1 MVNIRNIGNRFRW
14 PLITLTCVT
23 GVGVT
28 VGGLRLRALIQDQLP
43 NILRSRLETALGHR
57 IEFGELT
64 VLPTGVWVNDLRV
77 LRNEQ
82 ETVDPLFARRVGASL
97 DWWQLLTERRVR
109 ITGVDVVDGKV
120 RLSPVV
126 DADNREPW
134 TAQLLSLS
142 RSGVERFRVRN
153 TSVEMLG
160 GNSGAWAARGVT
172 GDLVVRPEE
181 FLYQLRLASL
191 AAAGTEITGL
201 RLEGTGDAKGVRLA
215 RSLAEYAGGRFEATG
230 TVAAEK
236 NAADLKVRVQRLPLQ
251 RLASQLGI
259 PMEWAMKG
267 TVTGEVTVGAHDN
280 VLRAVRGKLHL
291 NRGSFT
297 RDGGV
302 FPWSS
307 AVARVDWNPERTSL
321 QDVRVRG
328 NGLDLRLTGQVDL
341 ANGQPFTAG
350 KFLANGQLIASR
362 REAVTQIAEL
372 LAFRKALDGR
382 WNADRASI
390 RFQAHGIV
398 GELAQAA
405 ATGKIEVEGLK
416 LRPTPNSDQVLVK
429 QLVADLDRNAERL
442 ALTNLR
448 LRTDGVSVDGGLTL
462 KDDQPGG
469 TFAARG
475 RATIHDL
482 KALKKAVPEVSLWKW
497 VPSVSSSATAEVDFN
512 VGGPAANLAQW
523 KSRGR
528 FELRNFRLGAR
539 SPLPNK
545 AMFFIPVNTAAG
557 EFRHSGAQV
566 DLVGLRLDT
575 PSFQASGEVG
585 LGFHG
590 PDPAFHTALR
600 ILTDDWRALP
610 AMPVGALPGLEGGK
624 FEAEVHL
631 SGLYSRLSEVPV
643 EGSFR
648 LLDATYAVGPE
659 ATEGAENAQAM
670 PPIPVREL
678 ASRFRWARPEGATR
692 SELSIESLNLDTP
705 VFTAEATGRAVP
717 SPERYELALDIE
729 GRTENAGGLAARLAP
744 ELKLSGGS
752 ADVRVQLT
760 SPLDGSES
768 PVVAGTLALKDG
780 RLHHAAPVLGVTAAE
795 GLEARELTVDFR
807 QEGQAWTVNRAVLSA
822 PGIAAQLEGSFA
834 DGRIDADLDARVAN
848 WSAPDT
854 LPVAG
859 GSVALKGRLAG
870 LLAEPENLT
879 YNGTLSLAG
888 AQARYAAKN
897 VSVTGGRL
905 NLNALGEGRVGDGL
919 EWLRSGTVELAGV
932 RTALGGKEPQTLN
945 VSLAPTPFR
954 REGSGFAW
962 ENARLSA
969 GTLSATL
976 GGKWNPD
983 NHRVTVQSR
992 VRDLS
997 ELGISLPQGLSAAE
1011 YVVDATVEGDAKELV
1026 RKADGTVALA
1036 GVRFAP
1042 QGGPA
1047 QALDRVS
1054 GELKYADGGLR
1065 FTKVKGEGPAGVLA
1079 ASGEW
1084 SKSRRQIAI
1093 TLAGEDFSRLGYA
1106 LPEGFKINGYRLQ
1119 ADVTGTNQSPLAQAT
1134 GTLQVKGAEFPF
1146 GPGQAHRVET
1156 ASTKIAFDGKRVTLS
1171 DLVLDGAVGR
1181 FTGTGEVAGGNYRLA
1196 LASDAANGD
1205 LVRWLIPGKMEGGH
1219 LSGTVVLEGNG
1230 KQPVDQVSGR
1240 FVVKNATYTLPKE
1253 LGLLGSPAKVEQLA
1267 GSYQWK
1273 DGRTTLTGLT
1283 LASDLGS
1290 GTGTLT
1296 VVDAHGEVS
1305 AELKTAD
1312 AGRISDFW
1320 PALLGRLQGGAGE
1333 GSLRA
1338 TFDKTGIRGTIA
1350 LRAQGG
1356 VAVLPGAPAEYAE
1369 HPIETASMLL
1379 GFEPGK
1385 LTFTDVKMRGPK
1397 GNVDGS
1403 GAWADGGT
1411 VFGKGKAWFSKS
1423 YTSKLIKPSGWGWLA
1438 KLVGIREIKSSF
1450 TVSGTSD
1457 RVMLNAG
1464 ITKGLMWK
1472 VAKGRVPKEFQK
1484 IAAGKSPLWVAPEE
1498 DGTAVAATTAPSTI
1512 APVEKAPKGEGKP
1525 APASPVREMPTPAVP
1540 SSGKPQPQVVPAAA
1554 AMKPE
1559 APETAGASPAEP
1571 VQETEADTEV
1581 AAELIPSL

>member
-1 MVNIRNIGNRFRW
+1 MVKNRHIGNKLRW
-14 PLITLTCVT
+14 PLITLSCVT

-28 VGGLRLRALIQDQLP
+28 VGGLRIRALIQDQLP
-43 NILRSRLETALGHR
+43 DILRSRLETALGHK
-57 IEFGELT
+57 IAFGELT

-77 LRNEQ
+77 LRNGSES
-82 ETVDPLFARRVGASL
+82 VDPLFARRVGASL
-97 DWWQLLTERRVR
+97 DWWQLLTERKVR

-126 DADNREPW
+126 DSRKREPW

-191 AAAGTEITGL
+191 AAAGTEVTGL
-201 RLEGTGDAKGVRLA
+201 RLEGTGDAKGVRL
-215 RSLAEYAGGRFEATG
+215 RKSLAEYAGGRFEATG

-236 NAADLKVRVQRLPLQ
+236 NSADLKVRVQRLPLQ

-259 PMEWAMKG
+259 PAEWAMKG
-267 TVTGEVTVGAHDN
+267 TITGDVTVGADDN
-280 VLRAVRGKLHL
+280 TLRAVRGKLHL
-291 NRGSFT
+291 NRGSFSH
-297 RDGGV
+297 DGSV
-302 FPWSS
+302 FPWS
-307 AVARVDWNPERTSL
+307 AADAKVDWTPERTAL

-328 NGLDLRLTGQVDL
+328 NGLDLTLAGRVDL

-350 KFLANGQLIASR
+350 KFQANGQLVASR
-362 REAVTQIAEL
+362 REAVAQIAEL

-390 RFQAHGIV
+390 QFRANGTV
-398 GELAQAA
+398 GELARAA
-405 ATGKIEVEGLK
+405 ATGKVQVDGLK
-416 LRPTPNSDQVLVK
+416 LRPTPESDQVSVK

-462 KDDQPGG
+462 TNDQPSG
-469 TFAARG
+469 TFAAQG

-482 KALKKAVPEVSLWKW
+482 KALKKAVPEASLWKW
-497 VPSVSSSATAEVDFN
+497 VPSVSSSATAQVDFN
-512 VGGPAANLAQW
+512 VGGPAADLAQW
-523 KSRGR
+523 KSRGS
-528 FELRNFRLGAR
+528 FELHNFRLGAR

-590 PDPAFHTALR
+590 PDPAFRTALR
-600 ILTDDWRALP
+600 VVTDDWRALP
-610 AMPVGALPGLEGGK
+610 AMPVGTLPGLEGGR
-624 FEAEVHL
+624 FEAEVQL
-631 SGLYSRLSEVPV
+631 AGLYSRLSEAPV

-648 LLDATYAVGPE
+648 LLNATYAVGSEAPE
-659 ATEGAENAQAM
+659 GVQSAREKQ
-670 PPIPVREL
+670 PIPVREL
-678 ASRFRWARPEGATR
+678 AARFRWARPEGADR
-692 SELSIESLNLDTP
+692 SELNIDSLNLDTP

-717 SPERYELALDIE
+717 SPDRYALALDIV
-729 GRTENAGGLAARLAP
+729 GRTENAGILADRLAP

-780 RLHHAAPVLGVTAAE
+780 RLHHAAEILGVTAAE
-795 GLEARELTVDFR
+795 GLEARELNVDFR
-807 QEGQAWTVNRAVLSA
+807 QEGQAWTVNRAELNA
-822 PGIAAQLEGSFA
+822 PGLVARLEGSFA
-834 DGRIDADLDARVAN
+834 DGKIDADLDASVAS
-848 WSAPDT
+848 WAASAN

-870 LLAEPENLT
+870 AAAEPEKLT
-879 YNGTLSLAG
+879 YNGSLSLTG

-897 VSVTGGRL
+897 VSVAGGRL
-905 NLNALGEGRVGDGL
+905 NLTAAGEGRIADVMS
-919 EWLRSGTVELAGV
+919 WLRSGTVELAGV
-932 RTALGGKEPQTLN
+932 QTTLAGKSPRTLN

-954 REGSGFAW
+954 REGAGFAW
-962 ENARLSA
+962 KNARLTT
-969 GTLSATL
+969 GTLAATL
-976 GGKWNPD
+976 AGQWNPD
-983 NHRVTVQSR
+983 RHQVSIKTR
-992 VRDLS
+992 VRDLA
-997 ELGISLPQGLSAAE
+997 ELGVTLPQGVSAAE
-1011 YVVDATVEGDAKELV
+1011 YAVQATLEGTAKELL
-1026 RKADGTVALA
+1026 RKAEGTVELT

-1042 QGGPA
+1042 QGAPA
-1047 QALDRVS
+1047 QALDRVT

-1065 FTKVKGEGPAGVLA
+1065 FNNVKGEGPAGVLT

-1084 SKSRRQIAI
+1084 SKARRQIAV
-1093 TLAGEDFSRLGYA
+1093 TLAGDDFSRLGYA
-1106 LPEGFKINGYRLQ
+1106 LPEGFRIGGYRLQ
-1119 ADVTGTNQSPLAQAT
+1119 ADVTGSEQAPLSKAV
-1134 GTLQVKGAEFPF
+1134 GTLQVKGAQFPF
-1146 GPGQAHRVET
+1146 GPGQPHHIET
-1156 ASTKIAFDGKRVTLS
+1156 GSTKVAFDGKRVTLT
-1171 DLVLDGAVGR
+1171 DLVLDGGVGR
-1181 FTGTGEVAGGNYRLA
+1181 FTGTGELAGGNYRLA

-1205 LVRWLIPGKMEGGH
+1205 LVRWLVPGKVAGGH

-1230 KQPVDQVSGR
+1230 KQPMSQISGR

-1253 LGLLGSPAKVEQLA
+1253 LGLLGSPARIEQLA
-1267 GSYQWK
+1267 GDYRWK
-1273 DGRTTLTGLT
+1273 DGRTTLNGLQ
-1283 LASDLGS
+1283 LASDLGN

-1296 VVDAHGEVS
+1296 VADARGEMT
-1305 AELKTAD
+1305 AELKTAN

-1320 PALLGRLQGGAGE
+1320 PVLLGRLKGGAGE

-1356 VAVLPGAPAEYAE
+1356 TAVVPGAPAEYAE

-1397 GNVDGS
+1397 ANVDGN

-1438 KLVGIREIKSSF
+1438 KLVGIREIKSDF

-1472 VAKGRVPKEFQK
+1472 FAKGRVPKEFQQ
-1484 IAAGKSPLWVAPEE
+1484 IASGKSPLWVATVE
-1498 DGTAVAATTAPSTI
+1498 DGASVATTQSTPAKPKQEVP
-1512 APVEKAPKGEGKP
+1512 APVAP
-1525 APASPVREMPTPAVP
+1525 APAMPA
-1540 SSGKPQPQVVPAAA
+1540 SEKPQPQLAPAAA
-1554 AMKPE
+1554 AAKPAE
-1559 APETAGASPAEP
+1559 PTVAGASPAEP
-1571 VQETEADTEV
+1571 VEADPQGE
-1581 AAELIPSL
+1581 AGPSASL